1 MTPLPF
7 RFRVAVVLAAC
18 LALPAQLAAAPAAP
32 QALTFVETL
41 YRSVQAVGG
50 RSDVFA
56 QSPAASV
63 FFAENVVEA
72 IGIVAPFD
80 PLTGAE
86 GAPIERFQLRPGAQ
100 LADAIV
106 VEAAVLSGGSPRLVR
121 LTVVDGDAGLVVADL
136 AGADWTLDGKV
147 ETASAPASTSLFDQV
162 APAPTAGASGAADTA
177 PASTPPL
184 DTAAL
189 IAADEAGSAAS
200 APAQSNAAP
209 GLSLPFEDPFDG
221 TELGPEWAVINPD
234 ENSYVVERGEVFVI
248 TSGADDRVSEA
259 DADNIFALQ
268 AMPASDFDAV
278 LDAKLDAR
286 SGEDGITLALWG
298 SPDDYIALR
307 AFVNTRGCGPALY
320 LSIANRR
327 PLGPDAEP
335 VLSGFTRNLFDNLW
349 VRTICSSSPE
359 GRAYGNV
366 VLNHVATEGFR
377 LVLSKRGN
385 IYGGRIEVDLPAAEG
400 FDGGAT
406 VYRMQ
411 DVARFELPG
420 SVALLVGQNQSAG
433 RGEGVGRLDRFALMP
448 AGAQ

>member
-1 MTPLPF
+1 MPSLPS

-18 LALPAQLAAAPAAP
+18 LAVPAQLAAAPAAP

-41 YRSVQAVGG
+41 YRSVQAFGG
-50 RSDVFA
+50 RSDGFA

-63 FFAENVVEA
+63 FFAQNVVEA
-72 IGIVAPFD
+72 IQIVAPFD

-86 GAPIERFQLRPGAQ
+86 GAPIERFQLRPGAE
-100 LADAIV
+100 LPDAIV
-106 VEAAVLSGGSPRLVR
+106 VEAAVLSGGAPRLVR
-121 LTVVDGDAGLVVADL
+121 LTVVDGEAGLVVADL

-147 ETASAPASTSLFDQV
+147 EAASAPASTSLFDQV
-162 APAPTAGASGAADTA
+162 APAPAASASGAAQTT
-177 PASTPPL
+177 PAAAAL

-189 IAADEAGSAAS
+189 IAADEAASAAS
-200 APAQSNAAP
+200 ALAQSAAPP

-221 TELGPEWAVINPD
+221 TQLGPEWAVINPD
-234 ENSYVVERGEVFVI
+234 ENSYVVERGEIFVI
-248 TSGADDRVSEA
+248 TSGADDRVSDP

-268 AMPASDFDAV
+268 AMPAGDFDAV

-286 SGEDGITLALWG
+286 SGEDGITLALWD
-298 SPDDYIALR
+298 SPEDYIALR

-320 LSIANRR
+320 LSITNQR
-327 PLGPDAEP
+327 PLGANAEP
-335 VLSGFTRNLFDNLW
+335 VSSSFTRNLFDKLW
-349 VRTICSSSPE
+349 VRTVCSSSPA
-359 GRAYGNV
+359 GRAYANL
-366 VLNHVATEGFR
+366 VLDRVAIQGFR

-385 IYGGRIEVDLPAAEG
+385 TFGGRIEVDLPVAEG
-400 FDGGAT
+400 FDGGPT
-406 VYRMQ
+406 VYRTR

-420 SVALLVGQNQSAG
+420 SIALLVGQNQSAG